1 MITIGSLFSGI
12 GGFELGL
19 ERAIPGSRT
28 IWQVEQDAFC
38 QKVLQKHWP
47 DAKIYDDVVVVGVSN
62 LEPVDVLC
70 GGFPCQ
76 GISNAGKKEGLE
88 DERSGLWWE
97 MLRII
102 GELQPRVVVLENVAA
117 LFVRGI
123 SDVLGSLASI
133 GYDSE
138 WTIVSAAECGAPHRR
153 DRVFIVAYPMC
164 NRRNQRKRQSKT
176 IQPFGNPRLQ
186 REEDSQS
193 SMSES
198 IHSGYEATTNT
209 SEERCG
215 QTSNRRIDPETDIS
229 RRAAGVQQRR
239 SQKSTNTNKTSS
251 QRNGSNLG
259 MASKWTSI
267 DNAVYQTGFGYWR
280 TPSPQPTIC
289 RTHDGFPNRL
299 DQLRALGNAIV
310 PQCSEWVGRRIMESG
325 LLCD

>member
-47 DAKIYDDVVVVGVSN
+47 DAKIYDDVVGVGVSN

-102 GELQPRVVVLENVAA
+102 GELEPRVVVLENVAA

-133 GYDSE
+133 GYDAE

-153 DRVFIVAYPMC
+153 DRVFIVAY
-164 NRRNQRKRQSKT
+164 
-176 IQPFGNPRLQ
+176 
-186 REEDSQS
+186 
-193 SMSES
+193 
-198 IHSGYEATTNT
+198 TN
-209 SEERCG
+209 EERCG
-215 QTSNRRIDPETDIS
+215 QTSNRRIGPETDVS

-280 TPSPQPTIC
+280 TPSPEPTIC
-289 RTHDGFPNRL
+289 RTHDGFPNRM

>member
-19 ERAIPGSRT
+19 ERAIPGSKT

-47 DAKIYDDVVVVGVSN
+47 DAKIYDDVVGVGAHN

-97 MLRII
+97 MLRVIS
-102 GELQPRVVVLENVAA
+102 ELQPRVVVLENVAA
-117 LFVRGI
+117 LFIRGI
-123 SDVLGSLASI
+123 PEVLGSLAEN
-133 GYDSE
+133 GYDAE

-153 DRVFIVAYPMC
+153 DRVFIVAYPVC
-164 NRRNQRKRQSKT
+164 IGRVERERLKEK
-176 IQPFGNPRLQ
+176 IQPSQFARLQ
-186 REEDSQS
+186 REESQQPIVS
-193 SMSES
+193 KS
-198 IHSGYEATTNT
+198 IHSGNEATTNT
-209 SEERCG
+209 NKNRCG
-215 QTSNRRIDPETDIS
+215 QTFNGRINQKTNLS
-229 RRAAGVQQRR
+229 RRATSIQQGR
-239 SQKSTNTNKTSS
+239 SQKQIRK
-251 QRNGSNLG
+251 QSN
-259 MASKWTSI
+259 
-267 DNAVYQTGFGYWR
+267 YWR
-280 TPSPQPTIC
+280 TPAPQPTIR
-289 RTHDGFPNRL
+289 RTHDGFPNRV